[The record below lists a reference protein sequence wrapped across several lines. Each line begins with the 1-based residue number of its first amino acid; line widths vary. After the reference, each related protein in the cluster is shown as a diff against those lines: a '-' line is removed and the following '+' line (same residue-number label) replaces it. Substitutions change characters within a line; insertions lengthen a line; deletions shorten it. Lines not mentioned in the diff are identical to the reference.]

1 MMSIGR
7 EEEAPMKKALIAVVA
22 VLVLIAVALVA
33 LPFLVPSDEIKTQL
47 MQQVKAATGRDLSI
61 DGKVS
66 VSVFPSLSVQ
76 LGNVALSNPPGF
88 AAKDLVRLGELDV
101 KLKLLPLVSGRV
113 EIDSFVLI
121 DPVIALEVSKDGRA
135 DWQFGTPAVV
145 PAGTGKE
152 GTGTSSDVKTGSAD
166 TLSDIQLGDVRI
178 ANGKMTYSDDKTGR
192 NETVESLDLSVS
204 LPSPDQPLSLKG
216 GLKWRGQQ
224 VTLGTDIGKPRVLFD
239 GHGSTSASV
248 TIASELE
255 KLAFSGDVKGA
266 DKSMV
271 GVLDLS
277 VPSVRGLVS
286 WTTGKPM
293 DAPAG
298 VMGPLSIK
306 GKLTVGNGRFSF
318 TQAALALDAIKA
330 VGDFSVDSG
339 GEIPKIKATLDVE
352 SLDLNSYLPAEGQG
366 KANDGKS
373 TVASNPTVD
382 AKQTGAGKKQ
392 DWSDDPID
400 VSPLKIVDADMALSV
415 GSLKFRKIQ
424 IGKSRMTVAVHG
436 GKMVAD
442 LGEMALY
449 KGSGQGRLALD
460 GAQPSLGLDAQFA
473 LKGLQVGAFL
483 ADATSSDRVDGMGN
497 LDLQVSG
504 KGGSE
509 RQIVSSLAGKG
520 GIAVQN
526 GAIKGVNLMDMV
538 RNVSSAFTD
547 TASSQ
552 KTDFGELL
560 GTFTIAAGILSNQDL
575 ALKAPA
581 LRASGA
587 GTVDLPK
594 RQVHYR
600 VTPKVAATIEGQ
612 GGKQDVGGLT
622 VPIIV
627 EGPWDN
633 ISYRPDLAGLVKEN
647 VGQAVKGIVGGV
659 TGKGGLPSINPSSLF
674 GR

>member
-1 MMSIGR
+1 
-7 EEEAPMKKALIAVVA
+7 MKKALIAVAA

-33 LPFLVPSDEIKTQL
+33 VPFLVPSDEIKTQL

-61 DGKVS
+61 DGTVS

-113 EIDSFVLI
+113 EIDSFVLV

-135 DWQFGTPAVV
+135 DWQFGPSAVV

-152 GTGTSSDVKTGSAD
+152 GTGTPSDVKTGND

-178 ANGKMTYSDDKTGR
+178 ANGKMTYSDGKTGR

-204 LPSPDQPLSLKG
+204 LPSLDQPLSLKG

-239 GHGSTSASV
+239 GHGSTPASV
-248 TIASELE
+248 TIASESE

-277 VPSVRGLVS
+277 VPSVRGLVL

-306 GKLTVGNGRFSF
+306 GKLAAGNGRFSF
-318 TQAALALDAIKA
+318 TQAALALDAIKTA
-330 VGDFSVDSG
+330 GDFSVDSG

-352 SLDLNSYLPAEGQG
+352 SLDLNPYLPAEGQG
-366 KANDGKS
+366 KANDGTS
-373 TVASNPTVD
+373 AVASNPTVA
-382 AKQTGAGKKQ
+382 AKQAGAGKKQ

-400 VSPLKIVDADMALSV
+400 LSPLKIVDADMALSV

-460 GAQPSLGLDAQFA
+460 GAQPSLGLDGQFA
-473 LKGLQVGAFL
+473 LKGVQVGAFL

-509 RQIVSSLAGKG
+509 RQIVSSLGGKG

-526 GAIKGVNLMDMV
+526 GAIKGVNLLDMV

-552 KTDFGELL
+552 KTDFGELS

-581 LRASGA
+581 LRASGS

-612 GGKQDVGGLT
+612 GGKQDVGGLS
-622 VPIIV
+622 VPVIV

-647 VGQAVKGIVGGV
+647 AGQAVKGIVGGV
-659 TGKGGLPSINPSSLF
+659 TGKGSLPSINPNSLF